1 MIHVTRQDPAIP
13 TVPIS
18 DCAVTR
24 REDVIRRMLA
34 HHGEQARQA
43 AARQAPVP
51 APGYQP
57 GTLEILFGA
66 GTP

>member
-1 MIHVTRQDPAIP
+1 M
-13 TVPIS
+13 
-18 DCAVTR
+18 
-24 REDVIRRMLA
+24 IRRMLA

-57 GTLEILFGA
+57 ATLEILFGTGA
-66 GTP
+66 S